1 MKGQETVRDSG
12 IRTAAD
18 YLTASRQCE
27 IRNLQSL
34 LSLCELVV
42 SCSNLVHALQRE
54 RGASNLYL
62 GSSGNRFTQELV
74 RIREQ
79 TDAEREGFCSTLGTA
94 DEHLHQLADGTRMF
108 NGLAFAVHGIAE
120 LDVLRSK
127 VTAQLLDATL
137 VTRAY
142 TAVIQSLLMI
152 VFETADIAADPDIA
166 RALVA
171 MFNLM
176 QGKELAGQERA
187 AGSAGFAGQQFDG
200 ERRSLMTHLIEAQ
213 ERCFEIF
220 LQFADAGSAAR
231 WETLRQAPELLEVE
245 RLRRLALA
253 TAGVREPAL
262 ADRWFALMTARMDA
276 MKDVENSL
284 ENYLSQVCD
293 HRLTQARA
301 CLQHNQQALG
311 RLGNAGGFSTEPFV
325 LVRAQLLLN
334 DGTDTQVA
342 GKSMMDLLQY
352 QSQRLQQI
360 NNELTEARAA
370 LEERKLIER
379 AKVMLMKHRQMS
391 EEDAH
396 KLLRNMAMNQSRR
409 LIDVARSVIDM
420 AVVWQAQ

>member
-1 MKGQETVRDSG
+1 MGKTARDSG
-12 IRTAAD
+12 VRTAAD

-42 SCSNLVHALQRE
+42 ACSNLVHVLQRE

-62 GSSGNRFTQELV
+62 GSSGSRFIQELT

-79 TDAEREGFCSTLGTA
+79 TDAELQVFRSSLGAA
-94 DEHLHQLADGTRMF
+94 DAHLHQLADGTRMF
-108 NGLAFAVHGIAE
+108 NGLAFAVHALEDLG
-120 LDVLRSK
+120 VLRGK
-127 VTAQLLDATL
+127 VTAQQLDTGL
-137 VTRAY
+137 VTQTY
-142 TAVIQSLLMI
+142 SAVIQSLLMI
-152 VFETADIAADPDIA
+152 VFETADIAADPEIA

-187 AGSAGFAGQQFDG
+187 AGSAGFASQRFDD

-220 LQFADAGSAAR
+220 LQFADEHSAAR
-231 WETLRQAPELLEVE
+231 WKTLRHAPELLEVE

-253 TAGVREPAL
+253 TDSVRDPDL
-262 ADRWFALMTARMDA
+262 ADRWFALMTARMDVL
-276 MKDVENSL
+276 KDVENSL
-284 ENYLSQVCD
+284 EHFLSQLCD
-293 HRLTQARA
+293 GRLTQARA
-301 CLQHNQQALG
+301 CLQQNQQALG
-311 RLGNAGGFSTEPFV
+311 KLGTPSGFNSEPFV
-325 LVRAQLLLN
+325 LVRAQPLLN
-334 DGTDTQVA
+334 DGVDTPVA
-342 GKSMMDLLQY
+342 SKSLMDLLQY

-360 NNELTEARAA
+360 NNELAEARAA

-379 AKVMLMKHRQMS
+379 AKVLLMKHRRMS
-391 EEDAH
+391 EEEAH

-420 AVVWQAQ
+420 AAVWQGQ